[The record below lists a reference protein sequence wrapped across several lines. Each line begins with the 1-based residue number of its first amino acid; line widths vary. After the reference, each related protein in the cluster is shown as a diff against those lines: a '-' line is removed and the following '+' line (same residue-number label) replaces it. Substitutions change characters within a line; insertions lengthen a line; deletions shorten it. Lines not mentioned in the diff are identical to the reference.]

1 MSFFQTQRITLTWT
15 AAYEFG
21 RPVIG
26 RIPNY
31 HRNKVWKSDKQGF
44 VMTVVFVSHP
54 QLDTEA
60 ILKQPR

>member
-44 VMTVVFVSHP
+44 VMTVVFVAHS
-54 QLDTEA
+54 
-60 ILKQPR
+60 